1 MDKYEALGQYFGY
14 DSFREG
20 QEPVVDAILSG
31 RDVLCVMPTGAGKS
45 ICYQVPAL
53 ASQGTTLVISPL
65 ISLMKDQ
72 VQALCSA
79 GVPAAYINSSLT
91 YGQYL
96 RVVQNASEGR
106 YKLIYAAPER
116 LLSEE
121 FCAIWNTCKLSVV
134 AVDEAHCVSQW
145 GQDFRPSYLKIIEF
159 VDRLKERPTLAAFTA
174 TAASQV
180 REDIRNLLR
189 LRNPYQCI
197 TGFDRP
203 NLYFGVLRPK
213 KKKDELL
220 ELLKEYQDKSGI
232 IYCLSRK
239 LVEDV
244 CDLLRENGFPAT
256 RYHAGLEAEER
267 QINQE
272 DFLYDRKPIMV
283 ATSAFGMGID
293 KSNVSYVIHY
303 NMPTD
308 LESYY
313 QEAGRAGRDGSP
325 ADCILLFSPS
335 DYHTCLRLITPDEPN
350 PELTEEQQKVLL
362 QRAQSRLSAMFEY
375 GKSTDCLRERIL
387 RYFGEKAPERCDN
400 CSHCL
405 SNRIKRDVT
414 VDVQKLLSCI
424 RRSGER
430 YGGAVIIS
438 VLRGVTSP
446 KIQEASLDTIT
457 TWAIMKENTADYLWQ
472 LVNFCLEKGLVE
484 KEELYGSLSVSPEG
498 WDFLKNG
505 GQLMMALPEDFPVT
519 ATKKASEKKSA
530 KLQKSGPV
538 EPVNEDLYGVL
549 KDLRKTLAEQE
560 GVPPYI
566 VAANVLLNEMCIH
579 MPSTEEEMLAVHGM
593 GKVKFEQYGRAFLT
607 AIQRWRGDHPDA
619 VKASPGK
626 TGSVRAIPAEADT
639 QKYKSAFRKAEQ
651 SEQEDTP
658 EAVSE
663 PVYPSDETVFTRP
676 QSVPWSIVEDEA
688 LREEVGKYTLLEICK
703 RHGRGSMDV
712 FGRIREL
719 KLDVQKE
726 TKNR

>member
-1 MDKYEALGQYFGY
+1 MDKFEALKQYFGY

-45 ICYQVPAL
+45 ICYQIPAL
-53 ASQGTTLVISPL
+53 ASEGTTLVISPL

-72 VQALCSA
+72 VQSLCAA

-91 YGQYL
+91 YPQYL
-96 RVVQNASEGR
+96 RVVQNAAEGR

-121 FCAIWNTCKLSVV
+121 FCAIWNRCKLSVV

-159 VDRLKERPTLAAFTA
+159 VDRLPTRPTIAAFTA
-174 TAASQV
+174 TAAHQV
-180 REDIRNLLR
+180 REDIRNLLK
-189 LRNPYQCI
+189 LRDPYQCV

-213 KKKDELL
+213 HKKDTLIELL
-220 ELLKEYQDKSGI
+220 RDYQDKSGI

-244 CDLLRENGFPAT
+244 CDMLRENGLPAT

-267 QINQE
+267 HENQE

-313 QEAGRAGRDGSP
+313 QEAGRAGRDGAP

-335 DYHTCLRLITPDEPN
+335 DYHNCLRLITPSEPN
-350 PELTEEQQKVLL
+350 PELTPEQQQILF
-362 QRAQSRLSAMFEY
+362 QRAQNRLSAMYNY
-375 GKSTDCLRERIL
+375 GNSNECLRGQIL
-387 RYFGEKAPERCDN
+387 RYFGESASDHCGN
-400 CSHCL
+400 CSYCL
-405 SNRIKRDVT
+405 SNHVRRDVT

-430 YGGAVIIS
+430 YGGAVVIS
-438 VLRGVTSP
+438 ILRGVTSP
-446 KIQEASLDTIT
+446 KIKEAGLDTIS

-472 LVNFCLEKGLVE
+472 LMNFCLEKGLIE
-484 KEELYGSLSVSPEG
+484 RDSTYGSLAVSAEG
-498 WDFLKNG
+498 WSFLKNG
-505 GQLMMALPEDFPVT
+505 GQLTLSLPEDFPIT
-519 ATKKASEKKSA
+519 SAAHGEKKKSA

-538 EPVNEDLYGVL
+538 EPVNEELYGVL

-560 GVPPYI
+560 GLPPYV
-566 VAANVLLNEMCIH
+566 VATNVLLNEMCIH
-579 MPSTEEEMLAVHGM
+579 LPATESEMLAIHGM
-593 GKVKFEQYGRAFLT
+593 GKVKFEQYGMAFLK
-607 AIQRWRGDHPDA
+607 AIQRWRDDNPDYVPPKVVEGA
-619 VKASPGK
+619 ASAPQEKGSREKPVKVTLPNNIVPRSGK
-626 TGSVRAIPAEADT
+626 TKQEPTPDKPDLFTKTDAIPW
-639 QKYKSAFRKAEQ
+639 
-651 SEQEDTP
+651 
-658 EAVSE
+658 
-663 PVYPSDETVFTRP
+663 
-676 QSVPWSIVEDEA
+676 SVVEDEA
-688 LREEVGKYTLLEICK
+688 LRDEVRHYTLLEICK
-703 RHGRGSMDV
+703 RHNRASMDV
-712 FGRIREL
+712 FRRMQILGL
-719 KLDVQKE
+719 TLVKKE
-726 TKNR
+726 

>member
-1 MDKYEALGQYFGY
+1 MDKFEALKQYFGY

-45 ICYQVPAL
+45 ICYQIPAL
-53 ASQGTTLVISPL
+53 VSEGTTLVISPL

-72 VQALCSA
+72 VQSLCAA

-91 YGQYL
+91 YPQYL
-96 RVVQNASEGR
+96 RVVQNAAEGR

-121 FCAIWNTCKLSVV
+121 FCAIWNRCKLSVV

-159 VDRLKERPTLAAFTA
+159 VDRLPTRPTIAAFTA
-174 TAASQV
+174 TAAHQV
-180 REDIRNLLR
+180 REDIRNLLK
-189 LRNPYQCI
+189 LRDPYQCV

-213 KKKDELL
+213 HKKDTLIELL
-220 ELLKEYQDKSGI
+220 RDYQDKSGI

-244 CDLLRENGFPAT
+244 CDMLRENGLPAT
-256 RYHAGLEAEER
+256 RYHAGLVPEER
-267 QINQE
+267 HENQE

-313 QEAGRAGRDGSP
+313 QEAGRAGRDGAP

-335 DYHTCLRLITPDEPN
+335 DYHNCLRLITPSEPN
-350 PELTEEQQKVLL
+350 PELTPEQQQILF
-362 QRAQSRLSAMFEY
+362 QRAQNRLSAMYNY
-375 GKSTDCLRERIL
+375 GNSNECLRGQIL
-387 RYFGEKAPERCDN
+387 RYFGESASDHCGN
-400 CSHCL
+400 CSYCL
-405 SNRIKRDVT
+405 SNHVRRDVT

-430 YGGAVIIS
+430 YGGAVVIS
-438 VLRGVTSP
+438 ILRGVTSP
-446 KIQEASLDTIT
+446 KIKEAGLDTLS

-472 LVNFCLEKGLVE
+472 VVNFCLEKGLIE
-484 KEELYGSLSVSPEG
+484 KDSTYGSLAVSAEG
-498 WDFLKNG
+498 WGFLKNG
-505 GQLMMALPEDFPVT
+505 GQLTLSLPEDFPIT
-519 ATKKASEKKSA
+519 SATHGEKKKSA

-538 EPVNEDLYGVL
+538 EPVNEELYGVL
-549 KDLRKTLAEQE
+549 KELRKTLAEQE
-560 GVPPYI
+560 GLPPYV
-566 VAANVLLNEMCIH
+566 VATNVLLNEMCIH
-579 MPSTEEEMLAVHGM
+579 LPATESEMLAIHGM
-593 GKVKFEQYGRAFLT
+593 GKVKFEQYGMAFLK
-607 AIQRWRGDHPDA
+607 AIQRWRDDNPDYMPPRVLEGA
-619 VKASPGK
+619 ASSTQDKGSREKPVKVSIPNNIIPRPSKAKQEFTPDMPNLFTK
-626 TGSVRAIPAEADT
+626 TDAIPW
-639 QKYKSAFRKAEQ
+639 
-651 SEQEDTP
+651 
-658 EAVSE
+658 
-663 PVYPSDETVFTRP
+663 
-676 QSVPWSIVEDEA
+676 SVVEDEA
-688 LREEVGKYTLLEICK
+688 LRDEVRRYTLLEICK
-703 RHGRGSMDV
+703 RHDRASMDV
-712 FGRIREL
+712 FGRMQIL
-719 KLDVQKE
+719 GLTLVKKE
-726 TKNR
+726 